1 MAQVCAK
8 ITAMTQNRIDRR
20 DGAVPPLVPATHAVG
35 FRTLTLPGPGGRSLP
50 CALWYPAAPGPTPG
64 IAYDTLIRDGVTPV
78 RLHGSAMNGAAP
90 AAGPRPPLVILSHGY
105 PGNRFLMSHLAEALA
120 ARGLACAAIDHPG
133 STYDDQ
139 RGFSETLYFRPLDQR
154 AVLDALAEDGSVDA
168 THTAVIGYSMGGYGA
183 LVFGGAGLAQ
193 GAVGDA
199 WPGPVVDLARH
210 RAGSASHAALQDPR
224 IEAII
229 AIGPWGNHRGLWDA
243 QGLSGMAKPLLLLA
257 GSGDDISD
265 YAAMRGIWEGVAG
278 PADLLT
284 FHAAGHNAAAP
295 VPAPAEA
302 LVPSPHL
309 DFLPAE
315 HYRDPLWDSVTMNT
329 IAQEMAAAFLSAH
342 LAHGPADWRP
352 DADWLRVAAPGQSLT
367 LESR

>member
-8 ITAMTQNRIDRR
+8 IAAMTQNRIDRR
-20 DGAVPPLVPATHAVG
+20 DPTVPPLVPATHAVG
-35 FRTLTLPGPGGRSLP
+35 FRALALPGPEGRHLP
-50 CALWYPAAPGPTPG
+50 CALWYPAAPGSAPG
-64 IAYDTLIRDGVTPV
+64 IAHDTLIRDGVTPT
-78 RLHGSAMNGAAP
+78 RLQGSATEGAAP
-90 AAGPRPPLVILSHGY
+90 AAGPRPPLVIISHGY
-105 PGNRFLMSHLAEALA
+105 PGNRFLMSHFGEALA

-139 RGFSETLYFRPLDQR
+139 RGFSETLYYRPLDQR

-168 THTAVIGYSMGGYGA
+168 SRAAVIGYSMGGYGA
-183 LVFGGAGLAQ
+183 LVFGGAGLTQ

-199 WPGPVVDLARH
+199 WPGPAMDLARH
-210 RAGSASHAALQDPR
+210 RAGSATHAALSDPR
-224 IEAII
+224 IKAIV

-243 QGLSGMAKPLLLLA
+243 QGLSGMDRPLLLLA

-265 YAAMRGIWEGVAG
+265 YPAMRGIWEGVAG

-284 FHAAGHNAAAP
+284 FHGAGHNAAAP
-295 VPAPAEA
+295 IPAPAEA
-302 LVPSPHL
+302 LIPSPHL

-315 HYRDPLWDSVTMNT
+315 HYRDPVWDSVTMNT
-329 IAQEMAAAFLSAH
+329 LAQEVVAAFLTAH
-342 LAHGPADWRP
+342 LAGGPADWRP
-352 DADWLRVAAPGQSLT
+352 DADWLAAAPQSLT